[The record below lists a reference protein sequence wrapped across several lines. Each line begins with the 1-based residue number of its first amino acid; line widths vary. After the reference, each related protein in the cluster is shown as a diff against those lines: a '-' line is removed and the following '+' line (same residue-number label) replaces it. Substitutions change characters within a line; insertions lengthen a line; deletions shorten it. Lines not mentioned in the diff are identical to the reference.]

1 VIDLATNHKG
11 KTKMKQI
18 KIAGLN
24 LRISASDERGLRIL
38 QAQNYI
44 AASSDFTEGRGRHMT
59 TCLPMSQ
66 GRPRKDLGL
75 GTEWKKQ
82 MYGQT
87 PRAIA
92 FFKKRP
98 RCRSAVI
105 ANPRRLNLIIKKLE
119 ACA

>member
-1 VIDLATNHKG
+1 
-11 KTKMKQI
+11 MKQI
-18 KIAGLN
+18 KIAGST

-38 QAQNYI
+38 QAQNYT
-44 AASSDFTEGRGRHMT
+44 AACGDFTEGRGRHMT

-75 GTEWKKQ
+75 GTEWNWK
-82 MYGQT
+82 GDREQT
-87 PRAIA
+87 PRAGL
-92 FFKKRP
+92 FFKTRP
-98 RCRSAVI
+98 RCRSAII